1 MISIPRNK
9 ALLNDTINTRPF
21 TISHLRCPIMPTLC
35 ISVDLNRS
43 FFCIY
48 ACRRHRTLY
57 FFYLTIPLSYF
68 AFPDKVFNNVWQ
80 HGMFAEMQYYIVVFN
95 GGRMWGKREARECE
109 SARAREQILC
119 CRVRIFHKVSWAYNL
134 LTFRPKL
141 QFLTTIDANT
151 SRIYSVN
158 YRHLLFPQ

>member
-80 HGMFAEMQYYIVVFN
+80 HGMFAEMQYYLSFLMGVGCGAN
-95 GGRMWGKREARECE
+95 ARLENV
-109 SARAREQILC
+109 
-119 CRVRIFHKVSWAYNL
+119 RVRGRGSKYYAAEYEYFIK
-134 LTFRPKL
+134 
-141 QFLTTIDANT
+141 
-151 SRIYSVN
+151 
-158 YRHLLFPQ
+158 